1 MYDTTAFKP
10 LYTRSSQNPDVQGTL
25 VPCAFMGT
33 TDAASNSPRF
43 PGSNS
48 NTSTQIQIANIST
61 SWAWVN
67 FGVFGSVT
75 AVGAGVGYPVA
86 PNAVVVVTVDQ
97 EVTGASVVLQTAAA
111 TGNMAF
117 TRGEGL

>member
-1 MYDTTAFKP
+1 MEDTRAFRP
-10 LYTRSSQNPDVQGTL
+10 LYTPSTQNPAVAGTL
-25 VPCAFMGT
+25 LPCAFMGT
-33 TDAASNSPRF
+33 TDAPSNSPRF
-43 PGSNS
+43 PGTDRNS
-48 NTSTQIQIANIST
+48 STQIQIANIST

-75 AVGAGVGYPVA
+75 PVGAGVGYPVA
-86 PNAVVVVTVDQ
+86 PGAVVVVTVNP
-97 EVTGASVVLQTAAA
+97 EVTGASAVLQTAAA

>member
-1 MYDTTAFKP
+1 MYDTQALKP
-10 LYTRSSQNPDVQGTL
+10 LYTRTSQNPTVQGTL
-25 VPCAFMGT
+25 FPCAFMGT
-33 TDAASNSPRF
+33 TDAPSNSPRF
-43 PGSNS
+43 PGTDKNA
-48 NTSTQIQIANIST
+48 STQIQIANISS

-67 FGVFGSVT
+67 FGVFGNV
-75 AVGAGVGYPVA
+75 AAAAAGISYPVA
-86 PNAVVVVTVDQ
+86 PGAVVVVSVDP